1 MAVKMSDATHERFYD
16 VGKWQRILLIVIIMS
31 KTTQWE
37 LSWIWP
43 FLRHGM
49 SGLIVP

>member
-31 KTTQWE
+31 KYE
-37 LSWIWP
+37 
-43 FLRHGM
+43 
-49 SGLIVP
+49 